1 MGSSSAHAGLGRLR
15 WMCRRG
21 MKELDVLLER
31 WLAEHGSAATPE
43 VLARFESLLQWQ
55 DPELVRYLIAGE
67 NHSDPDCAALLRS
80 IRGV

>member
-1 MGSSSAHAGLGRLR
+1 MSSSTTNAALGRLR

-31 WLAEHGSAATPE
+31 WLAAHGAAAPARD
-43 VLARFESLLQWQ
+43 LALFESLLQWQ

-67 NHSDPDCAALLRS
+67 IHSDPEYAALLQA

>member
-1 MGSSSAHAGLGRLR
+1 MNASTAKVGLGRLR

-21 MKELDVLLER
+21 MRELDVLLER
-31 WLAEHGSAATPE
+31 WLEQRGTAASNE
-43 VLARFESLLQWQ
+43 ELVRFEALLQWQ

-67 NHSDPDCAALLRS
+67 IHSDPDQAALLQS

>member
-1 MGSSSAHAGLGRLR
+1 MSASTTNAALGRLR

-31 WLAEHGSAATPE
+31 WLAAHGAAAPARD
-43 VLARFESLLQWQ
+43 LALFESLLQWQ

-67 NHSDPDCAALLRS
+67 IHSDPDYAALLQV

>member
-1 MGSSSAHAGLGRLR
+1 MTSPTPNAALGRLR

-31 WLAEHGSAATPE
+31 WLERHGSAASAE
-43 VLARFESLLQWQ
+43 ELDRFEALLQWQ

-67 NHSDPDCAALLRS
+67 GHSDSGYARLLQS

>member
-1 MGSSSAHAGLGRLR
+1 MNASTAKVGLGRLR

-21 MKELDVLLER
+21 MRELDVLLER
-31 WLAEHGSAATPE
+31 WLEQHGTAASNE
-43 VLARFESLLQWQ
+43 ELVRFEALLQWQ

-67 NHSDPDCAALLRS
+67 IHSDPDQAALLQS